1 MMSVRGALPRVR
13 LEHVGMQDIP
23 SAGAAGLEP
32 ATPGFGDLGSLA
44 QTAKAIHEWP
54 VDEGTFARIAT
65 IATSVTAATIGRLI
79 LEPLGLYHPRGG
91 VAAEATPVYDPP
103 VIRSKGRDSC

>member
-32 ATPGFGDLGSLA
+32 ATPGLET
-44 QTAKAIHEWP
+44 QQEWLNRAVCLLCAPLCAP
-54 VDEGTFARIAT
+54 VARLVCRSPLRPGETLNRAEW
-65 IATSVTAATIGRLI
+65 RLI
-79 LEPLGLYHPRGG
+79 AR
-91 VAAEATPVYDPP
+91 
-103 VIRSKGRDSC
+103 